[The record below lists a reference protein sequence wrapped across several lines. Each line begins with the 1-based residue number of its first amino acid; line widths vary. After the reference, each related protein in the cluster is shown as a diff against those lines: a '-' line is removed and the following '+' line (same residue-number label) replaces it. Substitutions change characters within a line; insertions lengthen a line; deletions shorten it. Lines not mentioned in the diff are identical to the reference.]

1 MTTYIYIFLFI
12 LMLLSLYYSGKL
24 MSIKRMGI
32 YKAAALGIIIFTLN
46 EGLRFGRGID
56 YNYYAIAFKQNLINH
71 NSTWDPIFL
80 FIANLLGYLGIPWQG
95 YVILMSF
102 TLILACTIFLKNF
115 RDVTKWAFPLFAI
128 FALPAENLM
137 RWFFGFSFILIGT
150 SYLLKKN
157 DIKQTYIFILFSLI
171 AFFIHFALIPV
182 AVIFYIL
189 TYIRK
194 PIIKPLPAIILF
206 FIIGIAFKTSF
217 MEQFVDLMQ
226 LFSMSERA
234 ESYQYQAEYWLT
246 GGFAG
251 VEKSPF
257 PNYYELLLFIINVYW
272 GYKLVKIHEHK
283 YTFVYNIF
291 LIGFITFPICHQI
304 ELLTRFNNLF
314 CIFQF
319 IILAYIIQFLIN
331 DIKRVTNQTKKIA
344 IFFSILVVLN
354 FIRVQIFTPIADTP
368 NHFLYIWDKD
378 GREYLD
384 PYIYWIKDMH

>member
-71 NSTWDPIFL
+71 NSSWDPIFL

-217 MEQFVDLMQ
+217 MEQFVDLIQ
-226 LFSMSERA
+226 LFSISERA

-246 GGFAG
+246 SGFAG

-257 PNYYELLLFIINVYW
+257 PKYYELLLFIVNVYW
-272 GYKLVKIHEHK
+272 GYKLTKTHGYK
-283 YTFVYNIF
+283 YTFVYNLF

-319 IILAYIIQFLIN
+319 IILAYIIQFLLNNIQ
-331 DIKRVTNQTKKIA
+331 RVTNQTRKIA
-344 IFFSILVVLN
+344 VIFSTLIILN
-354 FIRVQIFTPIADTP
+354 FVRVQIFTPIADTP
-368 NHFLYIWDKD
+368 NHFLYIWDKN
-378 GREYLD
+378 GRNYLD
-384 PYIYWIKDMH
+384 PYIYWIKDM

>member
-1 MTTYIYIFLFI
+1 MTIYIYIFLFI
-12 LMLLSLYYSGKL
+12 LMLFSLYHSGKL
-24 MSIKRMGI
+24 MSIKRVGL
-32 YKAAALGIIIFTLN
+32 YKAAAWGIIVFTLN

-80 FIANLLGYLGIPWQG
+80 FIANLLGYLGISWQG

-102 TLILACTIFLKNF
+102 TLILSCAIFLNNF
-115 RDVTKWAFPLFAI
+115 RDVSKWAFPLFAI

-150 SYLLKKN
+150 SYLLKRN
-157 DIKQTYIFILFSLI
+157 DIKRIYIFLLFSSI
-171 AFFIHFALIPV
+171 AFFIHFALLPI

-189 TYIRK
+189 TYIRR

-206 FIIGIAFKTSF
+206 FTIGIAFKTSF

-226 LFSMSERA
+226 LFSISERA

-257 PNYYELLLFIINVYW
+257 PKYYELLLFIINVYW
-272 GYKLVKIHEHK
+272 GYKLTKIHEHK

-304 ELLTRFNNLF
+304 ELLTRYNNLF

-331 DIKRVTNQTKKIA
+331 DIKRVKNQTRKIA
-344 IFFSILVVLN
+344 VFFSVLVILN
-354 FIRVQIFTPIADTP
+354 FVRVQIFTPLADTP
-368 NHFLYIWDKD
+368 NHFLYIWDKN
-378 GREYLD
+378 GRDYLD

>member
-1 MTTYIYIFLFI
+1 MLF
-12 LMLLSLYYSGKL
+12 SLYHSGKL
-24 MSIKRMGI
+24 MSIKRVGL
-32 YKAAALGIIIFTLN
+32 YKAAALGIIVFTLN

-80 FIANLLGYLGIPWQG
+80 FIANLLGYLGISWQG

-102 TLILACTIFLKNF
+102 TLILSCAIFLNNF
-115 RDVTKWAFPLFAI
+115 RDISKWAFPLFAI

-150 SYLLKKN
+150 SYLLKRN
-157 DIKQTYIFILFSLI
+157 DIKRIYIFLLFSSI
-171 AFFIHFALIPV
+171 AFFIHFALLPI

-189 TYIRK
+189 TYIRR

-206 FIIGIAFKTSF
+206 FTIGIAFKTSF

-226 LFSMSERA
+226 LFSISERA

-257 PNYYELLLFIINVYW
+257 PKYYELLLFIINVYW
-272 GYKLVKIHEHK
+272 GYKLTKIHEHK

-304 ELLTRFNNLF
+304 ELLTRYNNLF

-331 DIKRVTNQTKKIA
+331 DIKRVKNQTRKIA
-344 IFFSILVVLN
+344 VFFSVLVILN
-354 FIRVQIFTPIADTP
+354 FVRVQIFTPLADTP
-368 NHFLYIWDKD
+368 NHFLYIWDKN
-378 GREYLD
+378 GRDYLD

>member
-1 MTTYIYIFLFI
+1 
-12 LMLLSLYYSGKL
+12 

-71 NSTWDPIFL
+71 NSSWDPIFL

-217 MEQFVDLMQ
+217 MEQFVDLIQ
-226 LFSMSERA
+226 LFSISERA

-246 GGFAG
+246 SGFAG

-257 PNYYELLLFIINVYW
+257 PKYYELLLFIVNVYW
-272 GYKLVKIHEHK
+272 GYKLTKTHGYK
-283 YTFVYNIF
+283 YTFVYNLF

-319 IILAYIIQFLIN
+319 IILAYIIQFLLNNIQ
-331 DIKRVTNQTKKIA
+331 RVTNQTRKIA
-344 IFFSILVVLN
+344 VIFSTLIILN
-354 FIRVQIFTPIADTP
+354 FVRVQIFTPIADTP
-368 NHFLYIWDKD
+368 NHFLYIWDKN
-378 GREYLD
+378 GRNYLD
-384 PYIYWIKDMH
+384 PYIYWIKDM

>member
-1 MTTYIYIFLFI
+1 
-12 LMLLSLYYSGKL
+12 
-24 MSIKRMGI
+24 
-32 YKAAALGIIIFTLN
+32 
-46 EGLRFGRGID
+46 
-56 YNYYAIAFKQNLINH
+56 
-71 NSTWDPIFL
+71 
-80 FIANLLGYLGIPWQG
+80 
-95 YVILMSF
+95 
-102 TLILACTIFLKNF
+102 
-115 RDVTKWAFPLFAI
+115 
-128 FALPAENLM
+128 M

-217 MEQFVDLMQ
+217 MEQFVDLIQ
-226 LFSMSERA
+226 LFSISERA

-246 GGFAG
+246 SGFAG

-257 PNYYELLLFIINVYW
+257 PKYYELLLFIVNVYW
-272 GYKLVKIHEHK
+272 GYKLTKTHGYK
-283 YTFVYNIF
+283 YTFVYNLF

-319 IILAYIIQFLIN
+319 IILAYIIQFLLNNIQ
-331 DIKRVTNQTKKIA
+331 RVTNQTRKIA
-344 IFFSILVVLN
+344 VIFSTLIILN
-354 FIRVQIFTPIADTP
+354 FVRVQIFTPIADTP
-368 NHFLYIWDKD
+368 NHFLYIWDKN
-378 GREYLD
+378 GRNYLD

>member
-1 MTTYIYIFLFI
+1 MLF
-12 LMLLSLYYSGKL
+12 SLYHSGKL
-24 MSIKRMGI
+24 MSIKRVGL
-32 YKAAALGIIIFTLN
+32 YKAAAWGIIVFTLN

-80 FIANLLGYLGIPWQG
+80 FIANLLGYLGISWQG

-102 TLILACTIFLKNF
+102 TLILSCAIFLNNF
-115 RDVTKWAFPLFAI
+115 RDVSKWAFPLFAI

-150 SYLLKKN
+150 SYLLKRN
-157 DIKQTYIFILFSLI
+157 DIKRIYIFLLFSSI
-171 AFFIHFALIPV
+171 AFFIHFALLPI

-189 TYIRK
+189 TYIRR

-206 FIIGIAFKTSF
+206 FTIGIAFKTSF

-226 LFSMSERA
+226 LFSISERA

-257 PNYYELLLFIINVYW
+257 PKYYELLLFIINVYW
-272 GYKLVKIHEHK
+272 GYKLTKIHEHK

-304 ELLTRFNNLF
+304 ELLTRYNNLF

-331 DIKRVTNQTKKIA
+331 DIKRVKNQTRKIA
-344 IFFSILVVLN
+344 VFFSVLVILN
-354 FIRVQIFTPIADTP
+354 FVRVQIFTPLADTP
-368 NHFLYIWDKD
+368 NHFLYIWDKN
-378 GREYLD
+378 GRDYLD

>member
-1 MTTYIYIFLFI
+1 MLF
-12 LMLLSLYYSGKL
+12 SLYHSGKL
-24 MSIKRMGI
+24 MSIKGVGL
-32 YKAAALGIIIFTLN
+32 YKAAAWGIIVFTLN

-80 FIANLLGYLGIPWQG
+80 FIANLLGYLGISWQG

-102 TLILACTIFLKNF
+102 TLILSCAIFLNNF
-115 RDVTKWAFPLFAI
+115 RDVSKWAFPLFAI

-150 SYLLKKN
+150 SYLLKRN
-157 DIKQTYIFILFSLI
+157 DIKRIYIFLLFSSI
-171 AFFIHFALIPV
+171 AFFIHFALLPI

-189 TYIRK
+189 TYIRR

-206 FIIGIAFKTSF
+206 FTIGIAFKTSF

-226 LFSMSERA
+226 LFSISERA

-257 PNYYELLLFIINVYW
+257 PKYYELLLFIINVYW
-272 GYKLVKIHEHK
+272 GYKLTKIHEHK

-304 ELLTRFNNLF
+304 ELLTRYNNLF

-331 DIKRVTNQTKKIA
+331 DIKRVKNQTRKIA
-344 IFFSILVVLN
+344 VFFSVLVVLN
-354 FIRVQIFTPIADTP
+354 FVRVQIFTPLADTP
-368 NHFLYIWDKD
+368 NHFLYIWDKN
-378 GREYLD
+378 GRDYLD

>member
-1 MTTYIYIFLFI
+1 MTIYIYIFLFI
-12 LMLLSLYYSGKL
+12 LMLFSLYHSGKL
-24 MSIKRMGI
+24 MSIKRVGL
-32 YKAAALGIIIFTLN
+32 YKAAALGIIVFTLN

-80 FIANLLGYLGIPWQG
+80 FIANLLGYLGISWQG

-102 TLILACTIFLKNF
+102 TLILSCAIFLNNF
-115 RDVTKWAFPLFAI
+115 RDISKWAFPLFAI

-150 SYLLKKN
+150 SYLLKRN
-157 DIKQTYIFILFSLI
+157 DIKRIYIFLLFSSI
-171 AFFIHFALIPV
+171 AFFIHFALLPI

-189 TYIRK
+189 TYIRR

-206 FIIGIAFKTSF
+206 FTIGIAFKTSF

-226 LFSMSERA
+226 LFSISERA

-257 PNYYELLLFIINVYW
+257 PKYYELLLFIINVYW
-272 GYKLVKIHEHK
+272 GYKLTKIHEHK

-304 ELLTRFNNLF
+304 ELLTRYNNLF

-331 DIKRVTNQTKKIA
+331 DIKRVKNQTRKIA
-344 IFFSILVVLN
+344 VFFSVLVILN
-354 FIRVQIFTPIADTP
+354 FVRVQIFTPLADTP
-368 NHFLYIWDKD
+368 NHFLYIWDKN
-378 GREYLD
+378 GRDYLD